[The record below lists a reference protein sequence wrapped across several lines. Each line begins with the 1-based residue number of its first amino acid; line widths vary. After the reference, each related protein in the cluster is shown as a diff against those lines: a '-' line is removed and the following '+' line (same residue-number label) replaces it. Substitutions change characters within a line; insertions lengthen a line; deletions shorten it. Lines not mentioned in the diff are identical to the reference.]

1 MREEWVEDPVRGY
14 EENARHLLGYP
25 ASTVREYVRDLRQF
39 EAWVTAGDNPDAP
52 VGEPAGGRPNP
63 AAGAEARPVANSSAI
78 NSVHTTKSPI
88 GAATQTRAYPQH
100 PPSPAPVGPVEV
112 SEAFERA
119 RTAELEPHRSAGRLG
134 SDDRSSPPAVGR
146 GVRLLAVTREE
157 VEGWVVRLSDRG
169 LRATT
174 INRKLASLNSFYVW
188 AAHHRLVERSPAAGI
203 RKLKIP
209 RRLPK
214 FLTFDDVRVLLGYTG
229 SPRRTATVR
238 GKQVHAMISI
248 LYHLGLRR
256 QELVDLR
263 FEHIE
268 KVSDREVFL
277 HVFGKGDKQRLV
289 PFVEPAFAACQ
300 HYLRFRPES
309 PAPQVFVSLHTGR
322 PLSLYD
328 VNNVCRR
335 LSRRLKLSKPLTPHV
350 LRHTFATHLHLR
362 GQPIEHIN
370 ALLGHESL
378 NTTKIYYAQ
387 PVDMCSAVA

>member
-1 MREEWVEDPVRGY
+1 MREEWIEDPVRGH

-25 ASTVREYVRDLRQF
+25 ESTVREYVRDLRQF
-39 EAWVTAGDNPDAP
+39 QAWLEA
-52 VGEPAGGRPNP
+52 GEEGSE
-63 AAGAEARPVANSSAI
+63 AATDQPVAA
-78 NSVHTTKSPI
+78 
-88 GAATQTRAYPQH
+88 
-100 PPSPAPVGPVEV
+100 
-112 SEAFERA
+112 A
-119 RTAELEPHRSAGRLG
+119 RTAAARGLGRSGAGN
-134 SDDRSSPPAVGR
+134 AGR

-188 AAHHRLVERSPAAGI
+188 ATHHRLVERSPAAGI

-214 FLTFDDVRVLLGYTG
+214 FLTFDDIRVLLGYTG
-229 SPRRTATVR
+229 SLRRTATLR

-289 PFVEPAFAACQ
+289 PFVEPAFAAYQ
-300 HYLRFRPES
+300 NYVRFRPEC
-309 PAPQVFVSLHTGR
+309 PAPQVFVSSHTRR
-322 PLSLYD
+322 PLSRYD
-328 VNNVCRR
+328 VNNVCRQ
-335 LSRRLKLSKPLTPHV
+335 LSRRVKLSKPLTPHL

-378 NTTKIYYAQ
+378 NTTKIYVHIDAGRLRSS
-387 PVDMCSAVA
+387 VEELCR

>member
-25 ASTVREYVRDLRQF
+25 ESTVREYVRDLRQF
-39 EAWVTAGDNPDAP
+39 QAWLNGGSGESGPDD
-52 VGEPAGGRPNP
+52 
-63 AAGAEARPVANSSAI
+63 GAEKIGRAARQHHVDRLALADDSHVPHRVPPADGSQVPHRVQPTDDSQLLQPVAPADDSRPPQSRN
-78 NSVHTTKSPI
+78 
-88 GAATQTRAYPQH
+88 GATDSEFRGLRRGQC
-100 PPSPAPVGPVEV
+100 PA
-112 SEAFERA
+112 
-119 RTAELEPHRSAGRLG
+119 
-134 SDDRSSPPAVGR
+134 R
-146 GVRLLAVTREE
+146 GIRLLSVTREE
-157 VEGWVVRLSDRG
+157 VEGWVVHLSDRG

-188 AAHHRLVERSPAAGI
+188 AVHHRLAERSPAAGI
-203 RKLKIP
+203 RKLKTP

-214 FLTFDDVRVLLGYTG
+214 FLTFDDIHTLLGYTG
-229 SPRRTATVR
+229 SLRRMATVR

-248 LYHLGLRR
+248 LYYLGLLR

-268 KVSDREVFL
+268 KVAEGEIFL

-289 PFVEPAFAACQ
+289 PFPEPAFAAYQ
-300 HYLRFRPES
+300 NYVRFRPES
-309 PAPQVFVSLHTGR
+309 AVPQVFVSLHTGR

-328 VNNVCRR
+328 VNNVCRQ
-335 LSRRLKLSKPLTPHV
+335 LSRRVKLSKPLTPHL
-350 LRHTFATHLHLR
+350 LRHSFATHLHLR

-378 NTTKIYYAQ
+378 NTTKIYVHIDAGRLRSS
-387 PVDMCSAVA
+387 VEELCR